1 MKNLLPTDLQPIA
14 KFDMK
19 GSKLDRK
26 VSIGSLTVEDL
37 DADLVYKD
45 VDFDYSFGHIAIK

>member
-1 MKNLLPTDLQPIA
+1 
-14 KFDMK
+14 MK